1 MRSSTAVGRLVCSI
15 IDIKSR
21 SLCFKF
27 ALLRAVVSRR
37 TVRLVRS
44 SCDSSVPA
52 CSVPARHCPHTRLLV

>member
-27 ALLRAVVSRR
+27 ALLRVASHR
-37 TVRLVRS
+37 T
-44 SCDSSVPA
+44 
-52 CSVPARHCPHTRLLV
+52 TRTFVL